1 MNKPTLTLLKKGDLF
16 KILQVTGEKDA
27 QMPKHLSTKE
37 AIIIVEEGDAIIEIN
52 AQEHLLKKND
62 SLVIPAGVPHSLLI
76 KTSFKALVIMP
87 IESEIKFIN

>member
-1 MNKPTLTLLKKGDLF
+1 MNKPELTLLKKGDLF

-27 QMPKHLSTKE
+27 LMPKHLSTKE
-37 AIIIVEEGDAIIEIN
+37 AIIIVEEGEAIIEIN

>member
-1 MNKPTLTLLKKGDLF
+1 MNKPELTLVKKGDQF

-27 QMPKHLSTKE
+27 QMPKHLSTEE
-37 AIIIVEEGDAIIEIN
+37 AIIIVEEGNAIIEIY
-52 AQEHLLKKND
+52 AKEHLLKKND
-62 SLVIPAGVPHSLLI
+62 SLIIPAGVPHSLLI